1 MSGNTPL
8 RDYLKLQTSKLASA
22 NVQEVKIK
30 SEILVQNH
38 LKLSKADLYLENIEI
53 SDKDIKAMDKM
64 FSELSKNKP
73 IQHIIG
79 ESYFYDNRFLTPP
92 GVFIPRPE
100 TELLVDCAIDFL
112 SKRKSSL
119 TVVDFCSGSG
129 CVLLSVAKKFPNH
142 KYIGIDISDI
152 AIDVAQK
159 NSQFLDLKNVQFI
172 KDDIFNYLSPKADLI
187 ICNPPYLAT
196 NEIDTL
202 EESVKNHDPIDALTD
217 FKDGTSFYK
226 HLITNFEKFIKKN
239 GAMLLEL
246 PFSEV
251 TKNIISFNTDFNNK
265 KSVFYKDLE
274 GKKRVIKIY

>member
-1 MSGNTPL
+1 MSGNITL
-8 RDYLKLQTSKLASA
+8 RDYLKLQTSKLAST
-22 NVQEVKIK
+22 NVQEIKIK

-53 SDKDIKAMDKM
+53 SDKDIKVMDKM

-196 NEIDTL
+196 NEIDNL
-202 EESVKNHDPIDALTD
+202 EESVKNHDPIEALTD

-226 HLITNFEKFIKKN
+226 HLIINFEKLIKKN

-251 TKNIISFNTDFNNK
+251 TKNIISFNTDYNNK
-265 KSVFYKDLE
+265 KSVFFKDLE

>member
-1 MSGNTPL
+1 MSSNIPL
-8 RDYLKLQTSKLASA
+8 RDYLKLQTSKLAST
-22 NVQEVKIK
+22 NVQEIKIK

-196 NEIDTL
+196 NEIDNL
-202 EESVKNHDPIDALTD
+202 EESVKNHDPIEALTD

-226 HLITNFEKFIKKN
+226 HLIINFEKLIKKN

>member
-1 MSGNTPL
+1 MSGNITL
-8 RDYLKLQTSKLASA
+8 RDYLKLQTSKLAST
-22 NVQEVKIK
+22 NVQEIKIK

-53 SDKDIKAMDKM
+53 SVKDIKVMDKM

-226 HLITNFEKFIKKN
+226 HLIINFEKFIKKN

-265 KSVFYKDLE
+265 KSVFFKDLE

>member
-1 MSGNTPL
+1 MSGNITL
-8 RDYLKLQTSKLASA
+8 RDYLKLQTSKLAST
-22 NVQEVKIK
+22 NVQEIKIK

-53 SDKDIKAMDKM
+53 SVKDIKVMDKM

-196 NEIDTL
+196 NEIDNL
-202 EESVKNHDPIDALTD
+202 EESVKNHDPIEALTD

-265 KSVFYKDLE
+265 KSVFFKDLE

>member
-1 MSGNTPL
+1 MSSNIPL
-8 RDYLKLQTSKLASA
+8 RDYLKLQTSKLAST

-53 SDKDIKAMDKM
+53 SDKDIKVMDKM

-73 IQHIIG
+73 IQHITG

-119 TVVDFCSGSG
+119 RVVDFCTGSG

-196 NEIDTL
+196 NEIDNL
-202 EESVKNHDPIDALTD
+202 EESVKNHDPIEALTD

-226 HLITNFEKFIKKN
+226 HLIINFEKFIKKN

>member
-1 MSGNTPL
+1 MSGNIPL
-8 RDYLKLQTSKLASA
+8 RDYLKLQTSKLAST
-22 NVQEVKIK
+22 NLQEVKIK

-196 NEIDTL
+196 NEIDNL
-202 EESVKNHDPIDALTD
+202 EESVKNHDPIEALTD

-226 HLITNFEKFIKKN
+226 HLIINFEKLIKKN

-265 KSVFYKDLE
+265 KSVFFKDLE

>member
-1 MSGNTPL
+1 MSSNIPL
-8 RDYLKLQTSKLASA
+8 RDYLKLQTSKLAST
-22 NVQEVKIK
+22 NVQEIKIK

-53 SDKDIKAMDKM
+53 SVKDIKVMDKM

-196 NEIDTL
+196 NEIDNL
-202 EESVKNHDPIDALTD
+202 EESVKNHDPIEALTD

-265 KSVFYKDLE
+265 KSVFFKDLE

>member
-1 MSGNTPL
+1 MSGNITL
-8 RDYLKLQTSKLASA
+8 RDYLKLQTSKLAST
-22 NVQEVKIK
+22 NVQEIKIK

-53 SDKDIKAMDKM
+53 SVKDIKVMDKM

-152 AIDVAQK
+152 AIDVPQK

-196 NEIDTL
+196 NEIDNL
-202 EESVKNHDPIDALTD
+202 EESVKNHDPIEALTD

-251 TKNIISFNTDFNNK
+251 TKNIISFNTDFNDK
-265 KSVFYKDLE
+265 KSVFFKDLE